1 MKTLMAAGGPPATW
15 PILSEEYQC
24 YVGVDRGALYLLEA
38 GLPLSMAVGDFDS
51 LSAEEG
57 ERVFAAADCVHQS
70 PAEKDDTDT
79 QLALA
84 TIFAADPE
92 AEVTIVGATGGRL
105 DHLLANL
112 WLGLEPRFQPFLR
125 QFQLV
130 DQQNHLSYYLPG
142 SYEVEPVAGMKYLAF
157 CCLTPV
163 AELTLQQVKYEL
175 KRQPV
180 PQATSYASNEFLP
193 GETAKF
199 SFSDGVVAVIQSRD
213 R

>member
-1 MKTLMAAGGPPATW
+1 MKTLLAAGGPPATW
-15 PILSEEYQC
+15 PVLVEDYQH
-24 YVGVDRGALYLLEA
+24 YVGVDRGSLYLLEA
-38 GLPLSMAVGDFDS
+38 GLPLAMAVGDFDS
-51 LSAEEG
+51 LSAEER
-57 ERVFAAADCVHQS
+57 ERVFAAAASVHQS

-84 TIFAADPE
+84 TIFAADPA

-130 DQQNHLSYYLPG
+130 DQQNCLSYYLPG
-142 SYEVEPVAGMKYLAF
+142 SYEVAPVPGMKYLAF

-163 AELTLQQVKYEL
+163 AELTLQNVKYEL
-175 KRQPV
+175 NRQAVLQPT
-180 PQATSYASNEFLP
+180 AYASNEFLP
-193 GETAKF
+193 GKMASF
-199 SFSDGVVAVIQSRD
+199 RFSDGVVAVIQSRD
-213 R
+213 V